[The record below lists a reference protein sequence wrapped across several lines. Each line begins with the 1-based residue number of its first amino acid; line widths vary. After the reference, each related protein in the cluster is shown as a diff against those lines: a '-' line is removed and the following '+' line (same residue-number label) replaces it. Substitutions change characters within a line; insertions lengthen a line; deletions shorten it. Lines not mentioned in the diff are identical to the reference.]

1 MAVSIE
7 SFDPPAKAGEILG
20 ALERDGA
27 AIVRRV
33 VPPEKMD
40 QLVAQLSPELEA
52 LDPGGGEFFGH
63 RKKSLFG
70 LFGRDPG
77 FSRDLLLQ
85 PLVLE
90 VADAVLGPNGDHYR
104 VNVGG
109 AIQVWGGGTHQPLHR
124 EMDIHQPFLKHDP
137 TRPEY
142 ILAANW
148 AGSEFTA
155 ENGATRIAIG
165 SHRWERKRKARD
177 SEVAQGVMPQG
188 SVVFWLGKTL
198 HGLGANR
205 TKMPR
210 TGILFTLQVD
220 WLTQE
225 ENQYLAVP
233 PEVARQLPERA
244 QQLLGYRAS
253 LSRGW
258 VEGRD
263 SANLLR
269 PAKPG
274 DLSGPEA
281 DVAHRRVHAQ
291 KNPSER
297 GS

>member
-1 MAVSIE
+1 MAASIE
-7 SFDPPAKAGEILG
+7 SFEATAKSSEIHR

-27 AIVRRV
+27 AIVRRLL
-33 VPPEKMD
+33 PAEKMER
-40 QLVAQLSPELEA
+40 LVALLTPELDPLE
-52 LDPGGGEFFGH
+52 PGGGEFFGH
-63 RKKSLFG
+63 RKKSVFG
-70 LFGRDPG
+70 LFGRG
-77 FSRDLLLQ
+77 AEFSRDLLLQ

-109 AIQVWGGGTHQPLHR
+109 AIQVWQGGANQPLHR

-148 AGSEFTA
+148 AGSEFSA
-155 ENGATRIAIG
+155 ENGATRIGIG
-165 SHRWERKRKARD
+165 SHAWERRRKARED
-177 SEVAQGVMPQG
+177 EVAQGVMPQG
-188 SVVFWLGKTL
+188 SVLFWLGKTL

-205 TKMPR
+205 TETPR

-233 PEVARQLPERA
+233 PDLARQLPERA

-263 SANLLR
+263 SENLLR

-274 DLSGPEA
+274 DLTGPEA
-281 DVAHRRVHAQ
+281 DVAYRHLRAGR
-291 KNPSER
+291 KPS
-297 GS
+297 